1 MPKYRTIP
9 TYIEAAQF
17 DGTNGKALGLRLHQ
31 KYGDAE
37 VWVLDLPSSE
47 AYRSIGQ
54 WTSALIGDWLVTFP
68 SGKKQLMI
76 DSYFRER
83 YEEAPDA

>member
-9 TYIEAAQF
+9 QYVEAAQF
-17 DGTNGKALGLRLHQ
+17 DGTNGEALGLRLHQ

-37 VWVLDLPSSE
+37 VWVLDVAMGWASVL
-47 AYRSIGQ
+47 
-54 WTSALIGDWLVTFP
+54 LGDWVVTFP
-68 SGKKQLMI
+68 GGKRQTIVNKV
-76 DSYFRER
+76 FRER